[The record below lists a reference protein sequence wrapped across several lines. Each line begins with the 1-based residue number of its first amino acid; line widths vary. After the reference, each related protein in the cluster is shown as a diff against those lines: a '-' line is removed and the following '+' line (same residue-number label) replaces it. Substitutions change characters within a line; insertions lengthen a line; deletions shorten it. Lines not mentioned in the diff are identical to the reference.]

1 MNPSLQD
8 VLSSIANDES
18 HVDQLAFAGWAC
30 LWFAKIFYARYELEA
45 CAETGCLDSGLI

>member
-8 VLSSIANDES
+8 VLLSITNDDVSIDE
-18 HVDQLAFAGWAC
+18 LAFAGWTC
-30 LWFAKIFYARYELEA
+30 LWFAKIFGARYELEA